1 MNCGRLVA
9 CGYSQIPRIDYSE
22 NYSPVMND
30 VILCV
35 LLLIM
40 VQFRLSAKVVNVET
54 AFLYGDLKE
63 EIYMECTHGMKGI
76 GKDDCIM

>member
-1 MNCGRLVA
+1 
-9 CGYSQIPRIDYSE
+9 
-22 NYSPVMND
+22 MND

-40 VQFRLSAKVVNVET
+40 VQFRLLAKVVNVET